1 MSDRSG
7 DTCLSAIV
15 ESHCT
20 TVRERELKHTLALLA
35 SHLTCHRTIDLV
47 GQPVLTSHAF
57 EAEYIINICL
67 QLAVACLH
75 VLILMFHSRV
85 VHVGLWR
92 MTEHVG
98 KSEVDRLDA
107 ICLFECEAHVVGCL
121 TNHEEWAALALGNLP
136 YALDVLLLD
145 EEAHTLLALVA
156 RNLLC
161 AQSWVTDRELV
172 HIDLTA
178 SGIDELREA
187 VDMTACTV
195 VMDRD
200 NRVVVAFAE
209 RTHHVVG
216 TLLHLRVGTL
226 HCIELDG
233 TGILTSV
240 DRRNG
245 ATTHTDAVVV
255 TTDEDDLLAW
265 LWLTL
270 ERIAQVAVTYT
281 AGKHDHLV
289 ETILDWLRWLT
300 VLESEERTA
309 DERLTELVTEVAR
322 TVRCLD
328 EHLLWC
334 LVEPW
339 TSIHHVLPRLLLVA
353 RVAWI
358 RCDIDSSTGNRH

>member
-15 ESHCT
+15 ESHGT
-20 TVRERELKHTLALLA
+20 TVRERELKHALTLLT
-35 SHLTCHRTIDLV
+35 SHLTCHRTIDLI

-92 MTEHVG
+92 MTEHIG

-107 ICLFECEAHVVGCL
+107 ISLFECEAHIVGCL
-121 TNHEEWAALALGNLP
+121 TNHEEWATLALGNLP

-161 AQSWVTDRELV
+161 AQSWVTDRELI

-187 VDMTACTV
+187 VDMTTCTV
-195 VMDRD
+195 V
-200 NRVVVAFAE
+200 
-209 RTHHVVG
+209 
-216 TLLHLRVGTL
+216 
-226 HCIELDG
+226 
-233 TGILTSV
+233 V
-240 DRRNG
+240 D
-245 ATTHTDAVVV
+245 
-255 TTDEDDLLAW
+255 
-265 LWLTL
+265 
-270 ERIAQVAVTYT
+270 
-281 AGKHDHLV
+281 
-289 ETILDWLRWLT
+289 
-300 VLESEERTA
+300 
-309 DERLTELVTEVAR
+309 
-322 TVRCLD
+322 
-328 EHLLWC
+328 
-334 LVEPW
+334 
-339 TSIHHVLPRLLLVA
+339 
-353 RVAWI
+353 
-358 RCDIDSSTGNRH
+358 

>member
-1 MSDRSG
+1 M
-7 DTCLSAIV
+7 
-15 ESHCT
+15 T
-20 TVRERELKHTLALLA
+20 T
-35 SHLTCHRTIDLV
+35 
-47 GQPVLTSHAF
+47 
-57 EAEYIINICL
+57 
-67 QLAVACLH
+67 
-75 VLILMFHSRV
+75 
-85 VHVGLWR
+85 
-92 MTEHVG
+92 
-98 KSEVDRLDA
+98 
-107 ICLFECEAHVVGCL
+107 
-121 TNHEEWAALALGNLP
+121 
-136 YALDVLLLD
+136 
-145 EEAHTLLALVA
+145 
-156 RNLLC
+156 
-161 AQSWVTDRELV
+161 
-172 HIDLTA
+172 
-178 SGIDELREA
+178 
-187 VDMTACTV
+187 CTV
-195 VMDRD
+195 VMNRD
-200 NRVVVAFAE
+200 DRVVVTFAK

-255 TTDEDDLLAW
+255 ATDEDNLLAW

-270 ERIAQVAVTYT
+270 ERIAQVAVTHT

-309 DERLTELVTEVAR
+309 DERLAKLVTEIAR
-322 TVRCLD
+322 SVRCLD
-328 EHLLWC
+328 EHLLRS

-358 RCDIDSSTGNRH
+358 RCDIDSSTSNRH